1 MDNHLVPGGEGLA
14 AELAAVGAVIGV
26 NALVLAQ
33 QVAALEVLRT
43 VRALEGSLVGVD
55 ATNVKKKFPLPG
67 VSKRNILIEAMWG
80 MILSK

>member
-33 QVAALEVLRT
+33 QVAALEVLDR
-43 VRALEGSLVGVD
+43 RG
-55 ATNVKKKFPLPG
+55 
-67 VSKRNILIEAMWG
+67 
-80 MILSK
+80 